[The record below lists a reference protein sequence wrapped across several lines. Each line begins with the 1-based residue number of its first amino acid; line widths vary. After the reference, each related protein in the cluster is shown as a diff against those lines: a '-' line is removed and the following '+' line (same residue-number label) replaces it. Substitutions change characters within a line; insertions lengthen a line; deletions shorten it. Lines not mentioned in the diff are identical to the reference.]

1 MSVRD
6 TGKGKVQIVRN
17 SSCDTFSDTS
27 EIGSNEDSM
36 LQTQKDI
43 PTPFFAS
50 SKPIHA
56 TVVIASFGS
65 AQGIIADAFDV
76 ELKLDSNTPPPAVSA
91 PLRYVKQPQ
100 IHHIF
105 NEQAKYPPTVIPLA
119 FVGLIL
125 VTLPV
130 AAYFVSSLILV
141 SADTLFCA
149 SILT

>member
-1 MSVRD
+1 MYVKFHVTLALALVGTCAIESNQTSV
-6 TGKGKVQIVRN
+6 
-17 SSCDTFSDTS
+17 
-27 EIGSNEDSM
+27 

-56 TVVIASFGS
+56 TIVIGSFGS
-65 AQGIIADAFDV
+65 AQGIIADAFDI
-76 ELKLDSNTPPPAVSA
+76 EIKQDANTPSPALSA
-91 PLRYVKQPQ
+91 PLRYGKQPQ

-105 NEQAKYPPTVIPLA
+105 REQAKYPPTIIPLF

-130 AAYFVSSLILV
+130 AAFFVSSSLSVLLV
-141 SADTLFCA
+141 GMHICALF
-149 SILT
+149 LTP